1 MLALDHYL
9 SFEKT
14 PAMAYLNPE
23 ILHSAGYYE
32 LNYPIRCFFLL
43 IIAAIQS
50 LKIIQCF
57 FKKISLWFINWY
69 ALYLTTISNPR
80 KIKLFFITIV
90 NRVLFIV
97 EKGFFWR
104 PNKIKET
111 NIKLKIPQISLTLWN
126 MSNPGLIVFIAVLTQ
141 ID

>member
-1 MLALDHYL
+1 
-9 SFEKT
+9 
-14 PAMAYLNPE
+14 
-23 ILHSAGYYE
+23 
-32 LNYPIRCFFLL
+32 
-43 IIAAIQS
+43 
-50 LKIIQCF
+50 
-57 FKKISLWFINWY
+57 
-69 ALYLTTISNPR
+69 
-80 KIKLFFITIV
+80 V